1 MNEIS
6 DLNQWI
12 EALGVPRE
20 ELGGHSICPFA
31 KLASRF
37 TLIRVDG
44 EIIPPSDLNFDII
57 IYLLPATITFESM
70 DVLCQDLNSRYT
82 DLIFLPDHK
91 DRATHINGAQTNNGK
106 HSILLCQPKQK
117 LRDARAALMKTSYYT
132 YWSDSYLREIMGED
146 YGNLD

>member
-1 MNEIS
+1 MNATS

-12 EALGVPRE
+12 EALGIPRE

-44 EIIPPSDLNFDII
+44 EIVPPSDLNFDII

-70 DVLCQDLNSRYT
+70 DVLCKDLNSRYT

-91 DRATHINGAQTNNGK
+91 DRATHINGAQTNNGV
-106 HSILLCQPKQK
+106 HNILLCQPKQK
-117 LRDARAALMKTSYYT
+117 LKDARAALAKTSYYT
-132 YWSDSYLREIMGED
+132 YWEDSYLREIMGED

>member
-6 DLNQWI
+6 NLTEWI
-12 EALGVPRE
+12 EALGLPRE

-37 TLIRVDG
+37 TMIRVNG
-44 EIIPPSDLNFDII
+44 EIIPPEDRNFDII
-57 IYLLPATITFESM
+57 IYLLPAEVSFDSM
-70 DVLCQDLNSRYT
+70 NELCTDLNGRYS

-91 DRATHINGAQTNNGK
+91 DRTTFINGAQTNNGK
-106 HSILLCQPKQK
+106 HNILLCQPKQK
-117 LRDARAALMKTSYYT
+117 LKDARAALKKTNYYT
-132 YWSDSYLREIMGED
+132 YWSEDYLQEILGED